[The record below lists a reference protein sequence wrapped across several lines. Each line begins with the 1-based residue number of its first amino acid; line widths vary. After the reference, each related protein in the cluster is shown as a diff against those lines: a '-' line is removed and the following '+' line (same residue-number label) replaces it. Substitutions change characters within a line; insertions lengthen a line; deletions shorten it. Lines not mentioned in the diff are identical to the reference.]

1 MSKTSYTCQ
10 MMDFFFIK
18 YWTSTSQNCQDHQ
31 KKRKERNSDVMWY
44 LGCDPGTEKKK
55 KRHLVK
61 KIGNVNIVWS
71 LVSNNVSTLVH

>member
-1 MSKTSYTCQ
+1 

-55 KRHLVK
+55 KK
-61 KIGNVNIVWS
+61 GI
-71 LVSNNVSTLVH
+71 